1 MRKEVEPAEET
12 LHEENCCH
20 DHDHSHGHTHAQ
32 DHGDHDHNC
41 GHDHDHDHDHDGSCC
56 HDHGHV
62 HGCGCGHEH
71 AHEDGCGCGHE
82 HGGNEEDERREK
94 VIRLSVSAVLFIAAL
109 LIRHFFHLP
118 QAVQIILFLLAYLVI
133 GYDVV
138 IGAVRGLIR
147 GNVFGESFLMSISS
161 IGAFCIG
168 EYPEA
173 VAVMWLYQLGEMLE
187 DIAVDRSRDSIRDLL
202 DIRPDE
208 TTVWDGDCWEEMPS
222 EDVAPGSRV
231 LVKPG
236 ERIPLDGTVLS
247 GFSELDTSA
256 LTGESVPRTVR
267 KGDTVLSGCI
277 NVSGA
282 IEIETE
288 KTFSEST
295 ASRIIELVE
304 NAAGRKAP
312 SERFISRFAKYYTPI
327 VVGLALL
334 VFLIPSILTGKWIE
348 WLERS
353 FVFLVI
359 SCPCALVIS
368 VPLTFFGGLGAA
380 SKHGVV
386 IKGSNYLESL
396 HQISSVVFDKTGTL
410 TVGEFE
416 VQKVLPADGVADSE
430 LLLAAAA
437 VEQLSNH
444 PIAKSIL
451 RKADLESLPVAE
463 DYREIAGHGVS
474 AKVQGK
480 TVLAGNGKLLEENG
494 IAFLPVEGAGTKVYI
509 GKEGNYLGCIVI
521 ADRLKEDT
529 KETVAELKNRGIR
542 TVILTG
548 DGKENAE
555 AAAAEIGV
563 DEVFAELLPA
573 DKVEKMETVVLAAAG
588 KTAFIGDGINDAP
601 VLARADV
608 GIAMG
613 ALGSDAA
620 IEAADVILMTDEPKK
635 LIEAMDIAKATHT
648 IVVQNIVFALAVKAL
663 FMILGV
669 CGIANMWVAVIGDV
683 GVMLLAV
690 LNAMRIMKK

>member
-1 MRKEVEPAEET
+1 MSKEVETAAET
-12 LHEENCCH
+12 MHEENCCH
-20 DHDHSHGHTHAQ
+20 DHEHSHEHAHGHDHS
-32 DHGDHDHNC
+32 DHDHKHGHDHGRDNDC
-41 GHDHDHDHDHDGSCC
+41 CHEHDHDHD
-56 HDHGHV
+56 

-71 AHEDGCGCGHE
+71 GHDDGCGCGHE
-82 HGGNEEDERREK
+82 HGGSEEGERKEK
-94 VIRLSVSAVLFIAAL
+94 IIRLSVSAVLFVAAL
-109 LIRHFFHLP
+109 LIRHVFQLP
-118 QAVQIILFLLAYLVI
+118 QAVQIALFLIAYLVI

-187 DIAVDRSRDSIRDLL
+187 DIAVDRSRDSIRDIL

-208 TTVWDGDCWEEMPS
+208 TTVWDGDCWEEVPS
-222 EDVAPGSRV
+222 ADVALGSRI

-247 GFSELDTSA
+247 GSSELDTSA

-267 KGDTVLSGCI
+267 EGDPVLSGCI

-282 IEIETE
+282 LEIETE
-288 KTFSEST
+288 KTFSDST

-334 VFLIPSILTGKWIE
+334 VFLIPSIITGNWIE

-396 HQISSVVFDKTGTL
+396 NQLSSVVFDKTGTL

-416 VQKVLPADGVADSE
+416 VQKLLPADGVAESE

-437 VEQLSNH
+437 AEQLSNH

-451 RKADLESLPVAE
+451 RKADRESLPAAE

-474 AKVQGK
+474 ANVQGQ
-480 TVLAGNGKLLEENG
+480 TVLAGNAKLLEENG
-494 IAFLPVEGAGTKVYI
+494 IAFVPVEGAGTKVYI
-509 GKEGNYLGCIVI
+509 AREGNYLGCVVI
-521 ADRLKEDT
+521 ADRLKDDT
-529 KETVAELKNRGIR
+529 KETVAELKNRGII

-555 AAAAEIGV
+555 ATAAEIGV
-563 DEVFAELLPA
+563 DAVYAELLPA
-573 DKVEKMETVVLAAAG
+573 DKVERMETVVSEASG

-635 LIEAMDIAKATHT
+635 LIEAMDIAKATHS
-648 IVVQNIVFALAVKAL
+648 IVVQNIVFALAVKVL